1 MCIHGLRPG
10 PQHRCVP
17 ASSCGGCWKEHWPF
31 PQEWTCYHRFYSCL
45 HINKAHTCDMLIPG
59 TPRYAGIFHM
69 PSQGRAWQE
78 SLPQCIWDRDSSPIP
93 PRLFLFPFL
102 CCPLLPVLGIIP
114 TISLSCTPLFRIHS
128 TLESCRVDRSF
139 PLPHRAQQLCLTVFS
154 NVPRSLASPS
164 QPPLAPSSLLSAS
177 PWKNLLKRWGCM
189 CVSLRN

>member
-59 TPRYAGIFHM
+59 MPRYAGIFHM

-78 SLPQCIWDRDSSPIP
+78 SLPQCIWDRDSCPIP

-128 TLESCRVDRSF
+128 ALESCRVDRSF
-139 PLPHRAQQLCLTVFS
+139 P
-154 NVPRSLASPS
+154 SPS
-164 QPPLAPSSLLSAS
+164 QSPAALSHRVFQCPTLTCFTLSAS
-177 PWKNLLKRWGCM
+177 SCSFQSAFRFPLGRTF
-189 CVSLRN
+189 